1 MIEQLNPEQSSNYDI
16 TRRTGWALT
25 VNFENIPVW
34 MKNRP
39 FCVWTAEPRENNK
52 VNKAPR
58 HPNGGW
64 NLGVDKPEKWATYEK
79 VRQTYL
85 SGKFDGIGVLL
96 TKGSGIVGV
105 DIDDWKSKF
114 ADHPRIFSALHKLIL
129 DGGYVETSPSGMGLR
144 AFIQGSLNGPGRK
157 NGGLEIYDDVRFLTV
172 TGHRLEAL
180 DVNAI

>member
-1 MIEQLNPEQSSNYDI
+1 MAYKYLGRTAKLYPARNSEKKYSIYDKKNDKWINFGQLGYEDY
-16 TRRTGWALT
+16 T
-25 VNFENIPVW
+25 
-34 MKNRP
+34 KHH
-39 FCVWTAEPRENNK
+39 
-52 VNKAPR
+52 PR

-144 AFIQGSLNGPGRK
+144 AFVQGALNGPGRK